1 MRMIVKANELQE
13 IVKVQNNFKLTE
25 KEGQLV
31 LDYLEGHGYGIGMD
45 KNNQMYFVDVED
57 SNEETFEED
66 FTEILDRVVEWNY
79 ELIQDC
85 DRAIERDIT
94 SIEQHEEYAR
104 LMDRKFDLQED
115 EKILDKL
122 REEIGRAPMSQEE
135 KEEIINCISQQLKCA
150 MMDDE
155 IEEIGIQ
162 KIDVI
167 GSRVIGKHR
176 ENSDLDI
183 LVEYTEDIKEDYVFN
198 MLNGLDM
205 EYDDVVVDFFP
216 KKVSIE
222 NNKVYSVA
230 CHTRTE
236 SDNYVE
242 LFMFKDY
249 NELKKWY
256 EQALR
261 EDLIAVYDNR
271 NERNTSD
278 VHDLEELIK
287 ICNEVELEINGNDD
301 VMVSTKPGS
310 YHIWNYA
317 NNIEIELILKSVE
330 I

>member
-13 IVKVQNNFKLTE
+13 VVKVQNNFKLTNVE
-25 KEGQLV
+25 SELV
-31 LDYLEGHGYGIGMD
+31 LDYLEGHGYGIGIGE
-45 KNNQMYFVDVED
+45 NNQMYFVDIED
-57 SNEETFEED
+57 SEEESFEED

-85 DRAIERDIT
+85 DRAIEREIA
-94 SIEQHEEYAR
+94 SIEQHEEYAQ
-104 LMDRKFDLQED
+104 LMDRKFDLQND

-122 REEIGRAPMSQEE
+122 REEIGRAPMNQKE
-135 KEEIINCISQQLKCA
+135 KEEIINCINQELKCA
-150 MMDDE
+150 LMDDA

-167 GSRVIGKHR
+167 GSRAIGKHR

-198 MLNGLDM
+198 MLNGLDI
-205 EYDDVVVDFFP
+205 EYDGVVVDFFP
-216 KKVSIE
+216 KKIS
-222 NNKVYSVA
+222 NNKVYSIA
-230 CHTRTE
+230 CHTRLE
-236 SDNYVE
+236 SDDYVE

-256 EQALR
+256 ENALR
-261 EDLIAVYDNR
+261 EDLIAVYDSN

-278 VHDLEELIK
+278 VYDLEELIK

-301 VMVSTKPGS
+301 IMVSTKPSS
-310 YHIWNYA
+310 YHIWNYYD
-317 NNIEIELILKSVE
+317 NSIEIELILKSVE

>member
-13 IVKVQNNFKLTE
+13 VVKVQNNFKLTNVE
-25 KEGQLV
+25 SELV
-31 LDYLEGHGYGIGMD
+31 LGYLEGHGYGIGIGE
-45 KNNQMYFVDVED
+45 NNQMYFVDIED
-57 SNEETFEED
+57 SEEEIFEED

-85 DRAIERDIT
+85 DRAIEREIT
-94 SIEQHEEYAR
+94 SIEQHEEYAQ
-104 LMDRKFDLQED
+104 LMDRKFDLQND

-122 REEIGRAPMSQEE
+122 REEIGRTPMNQKE
-135 KEEIINCISQQLKCA
+135 KEEIINCINQELKCA
-150 MMDDE
+150 LMDDA

-167 GSRVIGKHR
+167 GSRAIGKHR

-198 MLNGLDM
+198 MLNGLNI
-205 EYDDVVVDFFP
+205 EYDGVVVDFFP
-216 KKVSIE
+216 KKIS
-222 NNKVYSVA
+222 NNKVYSIA
-230 CHTRTE
+230 YHTRTE
-236 SDNYVE
+236 SDDYVE

-256 EQALR
+256 ENALR
-261 EDLIAVYDNR
+261 EDLIAVYDNH

-278 VHDLEELIK
+278 VYDLEELIK

-301 VMVSTKPGS
+301 IMVSTKPSS